1 MGDRTFAT
9 FHRPSPAGSQVL
21 TVTPRAKEELARILD
36 QEGAGPE
43 VGLRIAVVGGGCSGL
58 SYRME
63 LGREREHDSIQELGN
78 VRLFIDPKST
88 IYLKDTTLDY
98 EGGLNG
104 KGFAF
109 RNPNARNTCGC
120 GESFSV

>member
-1 MGDRTFAT
+1 MGEPSFAT
-9 FHRPSPAGSQVL
+9 FHRPGPAGSEVL
-21 TVTPRAKEELARILD
+21 TLTRRAIEELEQILER
-36 QEGAGPE
+36 EGAGSE

-63 LGREREHDSIQELGN
+63 LDRKREHEYVQEFGS
-78 VRLFIDPKST
+78 VRLFIDPKSA

-104 KGFAF
+104 KGFVF